1 VAFHALVGSPKNP
14 GDCPRGAEKAYP
26 MINQEIS
33 ELFAEIADALEFKDE
48 NRFRVLAYRR
58 GSEALADLDE
68 DLTVLLSEKRLT
80 EVSGIGKG
88 LAQDIAEY
96 LAQHRMTAH
105 EKAMEGIPPRLL
117 GLLKLSGLGP
127 KRLARLHFELGVSDV
142 WTLKDVIQDGRL
154 AALSGFGAKTA
165 DNLARSVERLAITQ
179 ERIPMAEALQLTRSV
194 LEDLGGRIPLSGATF
209 AGSFRR
215 GRETC
220 GDLDLLVPSP
230 EGSAV
235 VKAFTEMAGVERVLA
250 AGDTRGSV
258 LIGGRQVDLRVVPPE
273 SFGAALCYFTGSKD
287 HNVRLREIAKK
298 RGLKINEYGVFRE
311 DVNLGGLTEQD
322 VYRAIDLPW
331 IPPEIREDRGEIEA
345 AREGRLPDLV
355 RREDVVGDFH
365 VHTSAGE
372 GGADV
377 RTMTRKAAE
386 LGYRVIAITDHACSN
401 VYPKGLTVD
410 AWRAQRTDIDAARK
424 EVPDV
429 HVLHGMEVDIGLDG
443 TINLPAEIRGDV
455 EWVAAGIHAGF
466 EDRVTERILA
476 AMDDPD
482 VDIIVHPTGRI
493 VHKREGYAGL
503 ELERVFEK
511 AKATGTALE
520 LNASPDRLDLPAD
533 VARRAA
539 EHGVRL
545 VFGSDA
551 RAPEEME
558 NIEVGVRTAR
568 RGWMTREQGK
578 TEFPVRRKRQP
589 G

>member
-1 VAFHALVGSPKNP
+1 MHLWVPQKSP
-14 GDCPRGAEKAYP
+14 GDCPRGAGKAYP

-33 ELFAEIADALEFKDE
+33 QLLAEIADALEFKDE

-58 GSEALADLDE
+58 GAEALADLDE

-80 EVSGIGKG
+80 EVPGIGKG

-105 EKAMEGIPPRLL
+105 ERAMEGIPPRLL

-127 KRLARLHFELGVSDV
+127 KRLARLHVELGVSDL
-142 WTLKDVIQDGRL
+142 WTLKDAIETGRL

-165 DNLARSVERLAITQ
+165 ENLARSVERLAITQ
-179 ERIPMAEALQLTRSV
+179 ERIPMAEALRLTRTV
-194 LEDLGGRIPLSGATF
+194 LQDLGSRMPLAGATF

-220 GDLDLLVPSP
+220 GDLDLLVPSA
-230 EGSAV
+230 EGRTV
-235 VKAFTEMAGVERVLA
+235 VQAFTQMAGVERVLA
-250 AGDTRGSV
+250 SGDTRGSV

-298 RGLKINEYGVFRE
+298 RGLKINEYGVFRD
-311 DVNLGGLTEQD
+311 DVNLGGLAEED
-322 VYRAIDLPW
+322 VYAAIDLPW

-345 AREGRLPDLV
+345 AREGRVPDLV

-365 VHTSAGE
+365 VHTSSGD

-377 RTMTRKAAE
+377 LAMVRKAAE

-401 VYPKGLTVD
+401 VYLKGLTAQ
-410 AWRAQRTDIDAARK
+410 AWRAQKKDIEAARK
-424 EVPDV
+424 SFPAVQ
-429 HVLHGMEVDIGLDG
+429 VLHGMEVDIGLDG
-443 TINLPAEIRGDV
+443 SIDLPGEMRGEV

-466 EDRVTERILA
+466 EDRVTERVLT

-482 VDIIVHPTGRI
+482 VDVIVHPTGRI
-493 VHKREGYAGL
+493 VHRREGYAAL
-503 ELERVFEK
+503 ELDRIFEK
-511 AKATGTALE
+511 ARTVGTALE
-520 LNASPDRLDLPAD
+520 LNASPERLDLPAEA
-533 VARRAA
+533 ARRAA
-539 EHGVRL
+539 ERGVRL

-551 RAPEEME
+551 RSPEEME
-558 NIEVGVRTAR
+558 NMEVGVRTAR
-568 RGWMTREQGK
+568 RGWITREQGR
-578 TEFPVRRKRQP
+578 TEFPVQRKRSRS
-589 G
+589 

>member
-1 VAFHALVGSPKNP
+1 
-14 GDCPRGAEKAYP
+14 

-33 ELFAEIADALEFKDE
+33 QLLGEIADALEFKDE

-58 GSEALADLDE
+58 GAEALADLDE
-68 DLTVLLSEKRLT
+68 DVTVLLSEKRLT
-80 EVSGIGKG
+80 EVAGIGKG

-127 KRLARLHFELGVSDV
+127 KRLARLHLELGVSDL
-142 WTLKDVIQDGRL
+142 WTLKDAIDSGRL
-154 AALSGFGAKTA
+154 AAMSGFGAKTA
-165 DNLARSVERLAITQ
+165 ENLLRSVERLAITQ
-179 ERIPMAEALQLTRSV
+179 ERIPMAEALRLTQTV
-194 LEDLGGRIPLSGATF
+194 LEDLGSRMALHGATF

-220 GDLDLLVPSP
+220 GDLDLLVPSV
-230 EGSAV
+230 EGAKV
-235 VKAFTEMAGVERVLA
+235 VQAFTQLVGVERVLA
-250 AGDTRGSV
+250 SGDTRGSV
-258 LIGGRQVDLRVVPPE
+258 LIDGRQVDLRVVPPE

-298 RGLKINEYGVFRE
+298 RGLKINEYGVFRDDE
-311 DVNLGGLTEQD
+311 NLGGLKEED

-355 RREDVVGDFH
+355 CREDVVGDFH
-365 VHTSAGE
+365 VHTSSGD

-377 RTMTRKAAE
+377 LAMIRKAAE

-401 VYPKGLTVD
+401 VYPKGLTVE
-410 AWRAQRTDIDAARK
+410 AWREQRKAIEAARSA
-424 EVPDV
+424 VPGV
-429 HVLHGMEVDIGLDG
+429 QVLHGMEVDIGLDG
-443 TINLPAEIRGDV
+443 SIDLPAEIGGEV

-466 EDRVTERILA
+466 EDRVTERILT
-476 AMDDPD
+476 AMDNPD
-482 VDIIVHPTGRI
+482 VDVIVHPTGRI

-503 ELERVFEK
+503 ELERLFSK
-511 AKATGTALE
+511 AKDTNTALE
-520 LNASPDRLDLPAD
+520 LNAFPDRLDLPAD

-539 EHGVRL
+539 ENGVRL
-545 VFGSDA
+545 MFGSDA
-551 RAPEEME
+551 RSPEEME
-558 NIEVGVRTAR
+558 HMEIGIRTAR
-568 RGWMTREQGK
+568 RAWITRDQGR
-578 TEFPVRRKRQP
+578 TQLPVRRKRSLA
-589 G
+589 

>member
-1 VAFHALVGSPKNP
+1 
-14 GDCPRGAEKAYP
+14 

-33 ELFAEIADALEFKDE
+33 QLLAEIADALEFKDE

-58 GSEALADLDE
+58 GAEALADLDE

-80 EVSGIGKG
+80 DVVGIGKG
-88 LAQDIAEY
+88 LALDIAEY

-105 EKAMEGIPPRLL
+105 ERAMEGIPPRLL

-127 KRLARLHFELGVSDV
+127 KRLARLHFELGVSDL
-142 WTLKDVIQDGRL
+142 WTLKDAIDSGRL

-165 DNLARSVERLAITQ
+165 ENLSRSVERLAVTQ

-194 LEDLGGRIPLSGATF
+194 LEDLGSRLPLAGAMF

-220 GDLDLLVPSP
+220 GDLDLLVPSN
-230 EGSAV
+230 EGAKV
-235 VKAFTEMAGVERVLA
+235 VQAFTQMSGVERVLA

-258 LIGGRQVDLRVVPPE
+258 HIGGRQVDLRVVPPE

-298 RGLKINEYGVFRE
+298 RGLKINEYGVFRD
-311 DVNLGGLTEQD
+311 DVNLGGLTEED
-322 VYRAIDLPW
+322 VYATIDLPW

-345 AREGRLPDLV
+345 AREGRVPDLV

-365 VHTSAGE
+365 VHTSSGD

-377 RTMTRKAAE
+377 MAMTQKAAE
-386 LGYRVIAITDHACSN
+386 LGYRVIAITDHASSN
-401 VYPKGLTVD
+401 VYPKGLTVEG
-410 AWRAQRTDIDAARK
+410 WRAQRKEIEAARK
-424 EVPDV
+424 DVPTV
-429 HVLHGMEVDIGLDG
+429 QVLHGMEVDIGLDG
-443 TINLPAEIRGDV
+443 TIDLPAEIRDEV

-466 EDRVTERILA
+466 EDRVTERILV
-476 AMDDPD
+476 AMENPD
-482 VDIIVHPTGRI
+482 VDVIAHPTGRI

-503 ELERVFEK
+503 ELERLFEK
-511 AKATGTALE
+511 AKATNTALE
-520 LNASPDRLDLPAD
+520 LNASPDRLDLPAE
-533 VARRAA
+533 VARRAVG
-539 EHGVRL
+539 HGVRL

-551 RAPEEME
+551 RSPDEME
-558 NIEVGVRTAR
+558 NMEVGIRTAR
-568 RGWMTREQGK
+568 RGWITRAEGRTK
-578 TEFPVRRKRQP
+578 WPVRRKAAGR
-589 G
+589 GM

>member
-1 VAFHALVGSPKNP
+1 
-14 GDCPRGAEKAYP
+14 

-33 ELFAEIADALEFKDE
+33 QLLAEIADALEFKDE

-58 GSEALADLDE
+58 GAEALADLDE

-80 EVSGIGKG
+80 DVVGIGKG
-88 LAQDIAEY
+88 LALDIAEY

-105 EKAMEGIPPRLL
+105 ERAMEGIPPRLL

-127 KRLARLHFELGVSDV
+127 KRLARLHFELGVSDL
-142 WTLKDVIQDGRL
+142 WTLKDAIDSGRL

-165 DNLARSVERLAITQ
+165 ENLSRSVERLAVTQ

-194 LEDLGGRIPLSGATF
+194 LEDLGSRLPLAGAMF

-220 GDLDLLVPSP
+220 GDLDLLVPSN
-230 EGSAV
+230 EGAKV
-235 VKAFTEMAGVERVLA
+235 VQAFTQMSGVERVLA

-258 LIGGRQVDLRVVPPE
+258 HIGGRQVDLRVVPPE

-298 RGLKINEYGVFRE
+298 RGLKINEYGVFRD
-311 DVNLGGLTEQD
+311 DVNLGGLTEED
-322 VYRAIDLPW
+322 VYATIDLPW

-345 AREGRLPDLV
+345 AREGRVPDLV

-365 VHTSAGE
+365 VHTSSGD

-377 RTMTRKAAE
+377 MAMTQKAAE
-386 LGYRVIAITDHACSN
+386 LGYRVIAITDHASSN
-401 VYPKGLTVD
+401 VYPKGLTVEG
-410 AWRAQRTDIDAARK
+410 WRAQRKEIEAARK
-424 EVPDV
+424 DLPTVQ
-429 HVLHGMEVDIGLDG
+429 VLHGMEVDIGLDG
-443 TINLPAEIRGDV
+443 TIDLPAEIRDEV

-466 EDRVTERILA
+466 EDRVTERILV
-476 AMDDPD
+476 AMENPD
-482 VDIIVHPTGRI
+482 VDLIVHPTGRI

-503 ELERVFEK
+503 ELERLFEK
-511 AKATGTALE
+511 AKATNTALE
-520 LNASPDRLDLPAD
+520 LNASPDRLDLPAE
-533 VARRAA
+533 VARRAVD
-539 EHGVRL
+539 HGVRL

-551 RAPEEME
+551 RSPDEME
-558 NIEVGVRTAR
+558 NMEVGIRTAR
-568 RGWMTREQGK
+568 RGWITRAEGRTK
-578 TEFPVRRKRQP
+578 WPVRRKAAGR
-589 G
+589 GM

>member
-1 VAFHALVGSPKNP
+1 MAFHALVGSPKNP

-298 RGLKINEYGVFRE
+298 RGLKINEYGVFR
-311 DVNLGGLTEQD
+311 DDACLGGLTEND
-322 VYRAIDLPW
+322 VYAAIDLPW

-386 LGYRVIAITDHACSN
+386 LGYRVLAITDHACSN

-533 VARRAA
+533 VARRA
-539 EHGVRL
+539 EIG
-545 VFGSDA
+545 
-551 RAPEEME
+551 RAH
-558 NIEVGVRTAR
+558 V
-568 RGWMTREQGK
+568 
-578 TEFPVRRKRQP
+578 
-589 G
+589 